1 MNKTTRMKAILI
13 PTDFSENAM
22 NAIKFAL
29 EFFKHHTAEFYFMH
43 AYQNDVYDHINLI
56 SRDDFEK
63 VLEEVKT
70 ESESN
75 LKKLLTTVNQLAPNP
90 RYTYHTISSYNTL
103 VEEADLIVDAKNI
116 DVIVMGTKGKS
127 NKKSIVYGSNTLHVL
142 KYVQCPVMA
151 IPANFQ
157 KTPIKHALFATNYLI
172 PYKRRE
178 LKLLSDL
185 LAPYR
190 IKIDVLY
197 VSKTSKLS
205 IRQEDNRAF
214 IQETLGKNEINFHCV
229 DGGTVDNCILDYIKK
244 FDIDMLVLVNTRHS
258 FIEDMLFDSAVD
270 KMSLNLKIPL
280 LVMQNSRRDE

>member
-1 MNKTTRMKAILI
+1 MIKTFLMKAILI

-43 AYQNDVYDHINLI
+43 AYQNDVYDHIDLI

-63 VLEEVKT
+63 VLEEVKA
-70 ESESN
+70 ESKAN
-75 LKKLLTTVNQLAPNP
+75 LEALLATVKQLAPNP
-90 RYTYHTISSYNTL
+90 RYTYHIISSYNTL
-103 VEEADLIVDAKNI
+103 VEEADLIVDGENI
-116 DVIVMGTKGKS
+116 DLIVMGTKGKS

-157 KTPIKHALFATNYLI
+157 KTHIKHALFATNYLI

-185 LAPYR
+185 LSPYHS
-190 IKIDVLY
+190 KIDVVY

-205 IRQEDNRAF
+205 IRQEDNKAF
-214 IQETLGKNEINFHCV
+214 IQETFRENEINFNCV
-229 DGGTVDNCILDYIKK
+229 DDVTVENCILNYIKK
-244 FDIDMLVLVNTRHS
+244 FDIDMMVLVNTRHS
-258 FIEDMLFDSAVD
+258 FIEDMLFDSPVD

-280 LVMQNSRRDE
+280 LVLQNNRREE

>member
-1 MNKTTRMKAILI
+1 MKAILI

-43 AYQNDVYDHINLI
+43 AYQNDVYDHIDLI
-56 SRDDFEK
+56 SRDDFDK
-63 VLEEVKT
+63 VLKEVKA
-70 ESESN
+70 ESQTN
-75 LKKLLTTVNQLAPNP
+75 LEALLETVNQIAPNP
-90 RYTYHTISSYNTL
+90 RYTYHIISSYNTL
-103 VEEADLIVDAKNI
+103 VEEADLIVDGKNI
-116 DVIVMGTKGKS
+116 DLIVMGTKGKS

-151 IPANFQ
+151 IPTNFQ
-157 KTPIKHALFATNYLI
+157 NTPIKHVLFATNYLI

-185 LAPYR
+185 VSPYR
-190 IKIDVLY
+190 SKIDVVY
-197 VSKTSKLS
+197 VSKVNKLS

-214 IQETLGKNEINFHCV
+214 IQDTLGKNDINFNCV
-229 DGGTVDNCILDYIKK
+229 DDVTVENCIINYIKK

-258 FIEDMLFDSAVD
+258 FVEDMLFDSPVD
-270 KMSLNLKIPL
+270 KMSLNLNIPL
-280 LVMQNSRRDE
+280 LVLQNSRRDD